1 MFPILWLWNKFLKN
15 ENLFLKK
22 LENYFVVES
31 TTIESLTYPY
41 KLALSKWT
49 YHKEQFCQYQF
60 FFRKYCFRIRTCY
73 EELIWSTD
81 YPNVH
86 IHTFWKCWSFIW
98 RCFFPVSILKFSAAT
113 IRQFQY
119 ECIMFYESSFVV
131 SACTLKL
138 QGTDHNYLKK
148 LLE

>member
-49 YHKEQFCQYQF
+49 CHKEQFCQYQF
-60 FFRKYCFRIRTCY
+60 FFRKDCFRIRTCY

-113 IRQFQY
+113 IRN
-119 ECIMFYESSFVV
+119 SFNMNV
-131 SACTLKL
+131 SCFMRAV
-138 QGTDHNYLKK
+138 
-148 LLE
+148 LLFLHVHLNCKEQITTI